1 MTDEKAEAEL
11 LELIRHEKVQ
21 NFTLSVSVRD
31 GRWTVATE
39 AHDAGVAARGHGERF
54 AEAWFGQVAPELRD

>member
-1 MTDEKAEAEL
+1 MTDAKAEAEI

-21 NFTLSVSVRD
+21 NFTLSISVRE

-39 AHDAGVAARGHGERF
+39 VHDAGVSARGHGERF
-54 AEAWFGQVAPELRD
+54 AEAWFDQSGPELRD